1 MQLDGRRAWVTTL
14 CGLLLAAAP
23 AVSRAEAGM
32 YDALSRLPLAFSET
46 FETNP
51 PAGWQ
56 TDGSAEWIARSGRY
70 VLNLGSGASVAL
82 YRPIAST
89 DSFAEVECS
98 QAGAPLSP
106 AGLVMQASADFRA
119 ISGGS
124 AFLCLIR
131 KEGSSWQYG
140 VVHRDRGEETW
151 LKPWTSSRVI
161 KSGGNHLSALCFN
174 GLLQFYINEQLLWE
188 GYHEALPPGCVGVY
202 GAASEDRAVT
212 HTFDNLQLRLVSGSA
227 PDQAAP
233 PAPVAPVAPP
243 PSPEPP
249 KNVEPPA
256 ATNRAVVVP
265 APEPPA
271 VTNRAVE
278 PPPVAP
284 APEAPGKAVTPE
296 TEENPDGQP
305 AAPKLRAG
313 FLVRLSVYVSGKPEI
328 DAKVTRVSDNNQL
341 DLPLVGMVQVG
352 GMTLRDLNATLQA
365 RYRDFFVNPQVM
377 ADFMVEDSP
386 DAISPWGSVDV
397 QGRVKKTGPVNI
409 PPTQDLTVSK
419 AIQLAGGFDTSPKMS
434 AIELTRHKAGGGTE
448 RILID
453 FTEVDRK
460 GSPGKNIVLKPGD
473 QIFVP
478 ERVW

>member
-1 MQLDGRRAWVTTL
+1 MTKRAARTRQAGREWFPAL
-14 CGLLLAAAP
+14 CGLLMAAAP
-23 AVSRAEAGM
+23 AASRADAGM
-32 YDALSRLPLAFSET
+32 YDALSRLPLAFTET

-56 TDGSAEWIARSGRY
+56 ADGTAEWTARGGRL
-70 VLNLGSGASVAL
+70 VLNLGSGASVWL
-82 YRPIAST
+82 YRSVAST

-106 AGLVMQASADFRA
+106 AGLVMQASPDFHA
-119 ISGGS
+119 ASGGS

-140 VVHRDRGEETW
+140 VLHRDRGEELW
-151 LKPWTSSRVI
+151 LKPWTGSRVI
-161 KSGGNHLSALCFN
+161 KSGGNRLSALCFN
-174 GLLQFYINEQLLWE
+174 GLLQFYINEQLVWE
-188 GYHEALPPGCVGVY
+188 GYHEALPAGSVGLY
-202 GAASEDRAVT
+202 GAVGEERAVT
-212 HTFDNLQLRLVSGSA
+212 HTFDNLQLRLVSGSTTE
-227 PDQAAP
+227 P
-233 PAPVAPVAPP
+233 PAPPPPAPPTVPAVNPVAAPKNV
-243 PSPEPP
+243 EPP
-249 KNVEPPA
+249 KNPEPPA
-256 ATNRAVVVP
+256 ATNRV
-265 APEPPA
+265 
-271 VTNRAVE
+271 VE
-278 PPPVAP
+278 PPPAV
-284 APEAPGKAVTPE
+284 PEKVETPDKGEDPG
-296 TEENPDGQP
+296 GQP

-313 FLVRLSVYVSGKPEI
+313 LQVRLSVYVSGKPEI

-341 DLPLVGMVQVG
+341 DLPLVGMVDVG
-352 GMTLRDLNATLQA
+352 GMTLRDLNAALQT

-377 ADFMVEDSP
+377 ADFMVDDNP

-434 AIELTRHKAGGGTE
+434 AIELTRHKAAGGTE

-460 GSPGKNIVLKPGD
+460 GSPGKNLVLKPGD